1 MVVVDSR
8 DGQIREKKVAD
19 KIGEVRLCGEVS
31 CREE

>member
-1 MVVVDSR
+1 MVVVNSR
-8 DGQIREKKVAD
+8 DGQIRKKVAD